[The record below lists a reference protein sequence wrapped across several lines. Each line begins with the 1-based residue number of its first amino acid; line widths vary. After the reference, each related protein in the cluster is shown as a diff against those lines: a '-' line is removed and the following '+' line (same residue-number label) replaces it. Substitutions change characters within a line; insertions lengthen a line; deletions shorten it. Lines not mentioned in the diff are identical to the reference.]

1 MSNVYDQIQ
10 TEQDERK
17 ERIRKIDE
25 TLTSG
30 TVSKRE
36 AKKLRKEKK
45 KAEAEATGAGQLIL
59 KAKLSHIK
67 HKPNE

>member
-36 AKKLRKEKK
+36 AKRLRKEKK
-45 KAEAEATGAGQLIL
+45 KAEAEATGAGQLLL
-59 KAKLSHIK
+59 KAKLSHSK

>member
-36 AKKLRKEKK
+36 AKRLRKEKK
-45 KAEAEATGAGQLIL
+45 KAEAEATRAEQLL
-59 KAKLSHIK
+59 RDAKLSHIK